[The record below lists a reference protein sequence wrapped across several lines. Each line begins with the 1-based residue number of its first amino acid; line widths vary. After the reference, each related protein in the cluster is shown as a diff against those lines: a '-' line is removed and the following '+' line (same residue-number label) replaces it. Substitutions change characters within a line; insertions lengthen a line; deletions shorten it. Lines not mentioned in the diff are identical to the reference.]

1 MAAKRFRTL
10 AGESREEDQRE
21 LGNRV
26 VVTGVGAITP
36 IGLDVPSTWESL
48 LAGKCGVDYITHF
61 DASDHET
68 KIAAEVKG
76 FEPAEYMDRKEVR
89 RMDRFMQLAVG
100 AATQALKDADLKVDE
115 SNAEDIGVFIGTG
128 IGGVG
133 TLSQQFKVL
142 AEKGP
147 SRLSPFLSTMF
158 IGNMASGQVAISFG
172 LKGPNICT
180 TTACASG
187 GHAIGESFENIR
199 RGAAKAI
206 LAGGSD
212 APVVPICVG
221 AFNAMH
227 ALSTRNDEPAR
238 ASRPFDA
245 QRDGFIVGEGAGVLV
260 LEDYEFAKARG
271 ARILAEIIGYGA
283 SADAFHVTAPPE
295 GGEGAARAMR
305 KALKTAGIRPEDISY
320 VNAHGTS
327 TPLND
332 KAESDAIKAVFS
344 EYAYKVPI
352 SSTKSMTGHLIGA
365 AGAVEAVIC
374 TLAINNGIIPPT
386 INQEHPDPA
395 CDLDY
400 VPNVARKSKVRIAL
414 SNSLGFGGH
423 NSSLIISEVQD

>member
-1 MAAKRFRTL
+1 MST
-10 AGESREEDQRE
+10 
-21 LGNRV
+21 RV
-26 VVTGVGAITP
+26 VVTGMGAITP
-36 IGLDVPSTWESL
+36 VGLDVPSTWESL
-48 LAGKCGVDYITHF
+48 TAGKCGIDYITAF

-76 FEPAEYMDRKEVR
+76 FEPSEYMDRKEVR

-100 AATQALKDADLKVDE
+100 AAAQALKQADLKVDDG
-115 SNAEDIGVFIGTG
+115 NADDIGVFIGTG
-128 IGGVG
+128 IGGIG
-133 TLSQQFKVL
+133 ALSQQFKVL
-142 AEKGP
+142 TEKGP

-187 GHAIGESFENIR
+187 GHAIGEAFENIR

-212 APVVPICVG
+212 APVVPICIG
-221 AFNAMH
+221 AFNAMN
-227 ALSTRNDEPAR
+227 ALSTRNDEPAK
-238 ASRPFDA
+238 ASRPFDS

-271 ARILAEIIGYGA
+271 AKILAEIIGYGA

-295 GGEGAARAMR
+295 GGAGAAKAMQR
-305 KALKTAGIRPEDISY
+305 ALKQAGLNAADVSY
-320 VNAHGTS
+320 INAHGTS

-332 KAESDAIKAVFS
+332 KAESDAIKTVFGD
-344 EYAYKVPI
+344 YAYKIPV

-365 AGAVEAVIC
+365 AGAVEAIVC
-374 TLAINNGIIPPT
+374 VMAINTGTIPPT
-386 INQEHPDPA
+386 INQEYPDPA

-400 VPNVARKSKVRIAL
+400 VPNVARRAKVRVAL

-423 NSSLIISEVQD
+423 NSSIIISEVRD